1 MICRIFIQRVLL
13 HERSEYECACEYL
26 CEYECA
32 CEYLCEYE
40 YACELCE
47 YEYEYEYT
55 CIYGGL
61 SSAFCP
67 FFFLSHA
74 TQ

>member
-13 HERSEYECACEYL
+13 HERSEYQ
-26 CEYECA
+26 CA

-55 CIYGGL
+55 GKYGGL
-61 SSAFCP
+61 SSACCP
-67 FFFLSHA
+67 FFFLSRA